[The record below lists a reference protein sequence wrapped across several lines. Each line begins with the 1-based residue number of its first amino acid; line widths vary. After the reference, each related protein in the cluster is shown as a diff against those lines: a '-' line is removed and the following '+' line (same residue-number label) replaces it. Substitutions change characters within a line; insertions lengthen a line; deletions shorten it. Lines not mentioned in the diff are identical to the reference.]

1 MGNKG
6 LLDRCIQTSAH
17 KSSRHRSSIA
27 SSIRPCLRRQATSA
41 AMLTQARSR
50 LATALRRPALARN
63 LCAPAVPLV
72 DQVRADLAVMKAKI
86 SQKTVGGYMTEAFSA
101 ALSKGTVDPTLL
113 SASMDFSDEAR
124 KVG

>member
-1 MGNKG
+1 MK
-6 LLDRCIQTSAH
+6 DTSETNFTPPEFDCDLHQAP
-17 KSSRHRSSIA
+17 SLC
-27 SSIRPCLRRQATSA
+27 CLF

-50 LATALRRPALARN
+50 LASALRRPALARN

-86 SQKTVGGYMTEAFSA
+86 SQKTVGGYTTEAFSA

>member
-1 MGNKG
+1 MKDTSETNFTPPEFDCEFHQAPSGN
-6 LLDRCIQTSAH
+6 SF
-17 KSSRHRSSIA
+17 S
-27 SSIRPCLRRQATSA
+27 
-41 AMLTQARSR
+41 AMLTRSR
-50 LATALRRPALARN
+50 LASALRRPALARN

-86 SQKTVGGYMTEAFSA
+86 SQKTVGGYTTEAFSA

>member
-1 MGNKG
+1 MTRTINFCWNEGH
-6 LLDRCIQTSAH
+6 LLDKLLSEFDCDLH
-17 KSSRHRSSIA
+17 
-27 SSIRPCLRRQATSA
+27 QAPSGNSLLLF

-86 SQKTVGGYMTEAFSA
+86 SQKTVGGYTTEAFSA